1 MKVLVTGANG
11 FVGAAIVEKLSEDG
25 FETRGRLR
33 KRWFFVSRKTR
44 KKQMGKT
51 VVRRSWPKKIL
62 PYAMASSVVII
73 CLLVG
78 LWFFAG
84 RSPEW
89 FDKSRSLLS
98 AAIVVAMLA
107 FLIRFR
113 TQASK

>member
-1 MKVLVTGANG
+1 M
-11 FVGAAIVEKLSEDG
+11 
-25 FETRGRLR
+25 
-33 KRWFFVSRKTR
+33 SRKTR

-62 PYAMASSVVII
+62 PYVIAVSAFSV

-78 LWFFAG
+78 LWFLAG

-113 TQASK
+113 TQATK

>member
-1 MKVLVTGANG
+1 M
-11 FVGAAIVEKLSEDG
+11 
-25 FETRGRLR
+25 
-33 KRWFFVSRKTR
+33 SRKTR

-62 PYAMASSVVII
+62 PYAIAASAFTV

-78 LWFFAG
+78 LWFLAG